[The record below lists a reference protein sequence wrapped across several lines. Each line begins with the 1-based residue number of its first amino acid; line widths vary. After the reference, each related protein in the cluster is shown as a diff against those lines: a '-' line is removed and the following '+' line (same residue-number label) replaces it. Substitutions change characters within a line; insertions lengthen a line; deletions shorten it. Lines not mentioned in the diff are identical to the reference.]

1 MATPGGSTQG
11 GYAIMQAADLEI
23 RKLQKKLEQTDD
35 RQQQMMAFLAK
46 VVQNPAFLQQ
56 VLAARQPPQ
65 QCITGG
71 FLCWSWWNGRSIL
84 ALS

>member
-1 MATPGGSTQG
+1 MVSVSL
-11 GYAIMQAADLEI
+11 QASDLEI

-56 VLAARQPPQ
+56 VLAARQPTQ
-65 QCITGG
+65 QRITGK
-71 FLCWSWWNGRSIL
+71 WHSPSVDAKSHQWVKAQS
-84 ALS
+84 